1 MLKEKEI
8 IKIKAVERSKV
19 DLAFLGVC
27 FSLFTF
33 IVAINTKI
41 FQNNFLLALELTIAI
56 PIFFSSIFA
65 SKKLAYT
72 KNPKVWNE
80 ISSITFKIGYAF
92 LISVVGILLSSLIDL
107 SVGIVFFALNIVVTL
122 IYSTLEVIAD
132 KEKLKPRIYRDLF
145 FIFLIIIFGV
155 LPSLGII
162 VWN

>member
-1 MLKEKEI
+1 MLKEEEI
-8 IKIKAVERSKV
+8 LKIKAVERAKV
-19 DLAFLGVC
+19 DLAFLGIC

-33 IVAINTKI
+33 IVAVNTKI

-72 KNPKVWNE
+72 KKPKIWNQV
-80 ISSITFKIGYAF
+80 SSITFKVGYAF
-92 LISVVGILLSSLIDL
+92 LISVVGILLSSLVDI
-107 SVGIVFFALNIVVTL
+107 SVGIVFFALNVL
-122 IYSTLEVIAD
+122 IALGYSALEVVEN
-132 KEKLKPRIYRDLF
+132 KENLKSRFYRDLF
-145 FIFLIIIFGV
+145 FIFLIILFGV